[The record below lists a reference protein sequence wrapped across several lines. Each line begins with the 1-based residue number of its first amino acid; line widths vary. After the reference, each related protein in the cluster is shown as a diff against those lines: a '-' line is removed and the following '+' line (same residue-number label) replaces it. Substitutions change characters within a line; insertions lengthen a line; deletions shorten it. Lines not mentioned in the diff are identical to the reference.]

1 MMDSAIVLSD
11 VSKTFG
17 DEYVLRNISVCFE
30 TGKIHG
36 IIGRNGSGKSMLF
49 KVICGIVSVTSGTV
63 TVNGQHIGSDVDFPN
78 DVGLLINE
86 PGFLPYLNAYQNL
99 KIFADIRG
107 KIGPKQIQDAIQM
120 VGLGHTG
127 KKRVGK
133 FSMGMRQRLGIAQAI
148 MEDPKLLILDE
159 PMSGLDTQGVND
171 IRNLLKALKDQGKT
185 ILLSSHYMEDIEFLC
200 DTVHHMDKGY
210 ISRRE

>member
-1 MMDSAIVLSD
+1 
-11 VSKTFG
+11 
-17 DEYVLRNISVCFE
+17 
-30 TGKIHG
+30 
-36 IIGRNGSGKSMLF
+36 
-49 KVICGIVSVTSGTV
+49 
-63 TVNGQHIGSDVDFPN
+63 
-78 DVGLLINE
+78 
-86 PGFLPYLNAYQNL
+86 
-99 KIFADIRG
+99 
-107 KIGPKQIQDAIQM
+107 M

-171 IRNLLKALKDQGKT
+171 IRNLLTALKDQGKT

-200 DTVHHMDKGY
+200 DTVHHMDKGC